1 MEHCCVLHRNMGTRK
16 LNEAIAKLLVVLVGA
31 PGDVRDFVQQS
42 CMRCV
47 AAANADGV
55 GVG

>member
-1 MEHCCVLHRNMGTRK
+1 MGTRK
-16 LNEAIAKLLVVLVGA
+16 LNEAITKLLVVLVGA

-47 AAANADGV
+47 SAANADGV
-55 GVG
+55 GIW